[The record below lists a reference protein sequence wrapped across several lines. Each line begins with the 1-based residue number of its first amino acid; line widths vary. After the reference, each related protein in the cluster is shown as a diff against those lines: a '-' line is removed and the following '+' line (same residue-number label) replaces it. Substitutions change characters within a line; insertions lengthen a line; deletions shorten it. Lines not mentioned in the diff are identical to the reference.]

1 MTDGV
6 LPFADLV
13 PFEDTG
19 GELFLD
25 LRILSG
31 INKDTLR
38 GVDLPE
44 DDLELSELI
53 PLEVTA
59 DAAAVAEDLM
69 PLLNL
74 GRKSRSFIRSKD
86 FFI

>member
-1 MTDGV
+1 MM

-13 PFEDTG
+13 PFEDAG

-31 INKDTLR
+31 INKDTVR

-59 DAAAVAEDLM
+59 DAAVAEDLM

>member
-1 MTDGV
+1 MIGV
-6 LPFADLV
+6 LPFDLV
-13 PFEDTG
+13 PLDAG
-19 GELFLD
+19 GELLLD

-31 INKDTLR
+31 INKDTVR

-44 DDLELSELI
+44 VDLELSELI

-59 DAAAVAEDLM
+59 PSAVAEDLI

-74 GRKSRSFIRSKD
+74 GRKSRSFIRSND

>member
-13 PFEDTG
+13 PFEDAG

-31 INKDTLR
+31 INKDTVR

-53 PLEVTA
+53 PLEVT
-59 DAAAVAEDLM
+59 AAAVAEDLM

-74 GRKSRSFIRSKD
+74 GRKSRSFIRTKD

>member
-13 PFEDTG
+13 PFEDAG

-31 INKDTLR
+31 INKDTVR

-53 PLEVTA
+53 PLEVTGA
-59 DAAAVAEDLM
+59 DAVAEDLM

>member
-13 PFEDTG
+13 PFEDAG

-31 INKDTLR
+31 INKDTVR

-59 DAAAVAEDLM
+59 AAAAVAEDLM